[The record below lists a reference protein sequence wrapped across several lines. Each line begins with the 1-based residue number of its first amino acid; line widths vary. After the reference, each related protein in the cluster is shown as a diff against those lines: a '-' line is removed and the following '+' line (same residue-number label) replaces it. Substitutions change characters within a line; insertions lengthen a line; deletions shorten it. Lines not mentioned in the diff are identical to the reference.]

1 MFTFE
6 LNFCHFDDFFFRDE
20 MTEKTIEDILMKDIR
35 YHEGSKELMWI
46 HGNVE
51 NGQTEIYSSIMQ
63 EKGDVIFAPL
73 IADLVDNLED
83 SPPENVLQ
91 QTEELFLNIKLKVAF
106 ELCYHFSYIFNCFVL
121 FEVYDKTKL
130 SNAVMINLNSIVI
143 ESRFQNHFLVDC
155 MCTLNG
161 RRNLRY
167 LLTLMTN

>member
-1 MFTFE
+1 MLAE
-6 LNFCHFDDFFFRDE
+6 YANLIWPRQIQC
-20 MTEKTIEDILMKDIR
+20 
-35 YHEGSKELMWI
+35 G
-46 HGNVE
+46 
-51 NGQTEIYSSIMQ
+51 IY
-63 EKGDVIFAPL
+63 F
-73 IADLVDNLED
+73 
-83 SPPENVLQ
+83 VLH

-130 SNAVMINLNSIVI
+130 SNAVMKNLNSIVI

-167 LLTLMTN
+167 LLTLMTNWKLLMNLFQTSILPRVHAETIRCHASAYDRRSIW